1 MSFELSGKRILVTGA
16 TGFIGSHVTQ
26 RLLREGNRVRAMARN
41 AQRAKFLADE
51 GAEVVLGD
59 VTDKNSI
66 EHAIHGCRVIFH
78 FAAALPGSKP
88 WSYFRQVNV
97 EGTRV
102 LAELAIK
109 EHVERF
115 IFASTVWV
123 YGFDAQR
130 DTSETSDR
138 HPSGYPYCDTKLES
152 ENLVRRLVKEQNLPA
167 IIIQPSE
174 VYGPRDES
182 WTLGP
187 IRKIKSGRMTLINN
201 GDGLIHPIFID
212 DLVDG
217 ILAAACR
224 GKVGESYILC
234 GQEIVTL
241 REYYGY
247 FARMVGQEK
256 MNSMPGALLLAAAT
270 LAEWLAAIT
279 KRPPFLRKQPIQS
292 GMLQAT
298 YNGKKAHDHLGF
310 LPQTT
315 LKEGMHRIEEWLRAC
330 NII

>member
-26 RLLREGNRVRAMARN
+26 RLLHGGNRVRAMVRN

-59 VTDKNSI
+59 VTDRNVI
-66 EHAIHGCRVIFH
+66 EDAVRGCQVIFH
-78 FAAALPGSKP
+78 FAAALSESKP
-88 WSYFRQVNV
+88 WSYFRLVNV

-102 LAELAIK
+102 LAEFAIK

-123 YGFDAQR
+123 YGFDARR
-130 DTSETSDR
+130 DINEASDR
-138 HPSGYPYCDTKLES
+138 HPSGDPYCDTKLES
-152 ENLVRRLVKEQNLPA
+152 ENLIRRFVKEQNLPA

-187 IRKIKSGRMTLINN
+187 IRRIKSGRMILINN
-201 GDGLIHPIFID
+201 GNGLIHPIFID

-217 ILAAACR
+217 VLAAACH

-247 FARMVGQEK
+247 FAHMVGKEK
-256 MNSMPGALLLAAAT
+256 MNSVSGAFLLAVAT

-279 KRPPFLRKQPIQS
+279 KRPPFLRKGSIQS
-292 GMLQAT
+292 EMLQAT
-298 YNGKKAHDHLGF
+298 YSGKKAYDHLDF
-310 LPQTT
+310 LPKTT
-315 LKEGMHRIEEWLRAC
+315 IKEGMRRTEEWLRSC

>member
-1 MSFELSGKRILVTGA
+1 MV
-16 TGFIGSHVTQ
+16 
-26 RLLREGNRVRAMARN
+26 RN

-51 GAEVVLGD
+51 GAEVFVGNI
-59 VTDKNSI
+59 TDRNSI
-66 EHAIHGCRVIFH
+66 EDGVRGCQIIFH
-78 FAAALPGSKP
+78 FAAALPKPNP
-88 WSYFRQVNV
+88 WSYFRLVNV
-97 EGTRV
+97 KGTRM
-102 LAELAIK
+102 LAEVALK

-123 YGFDAQR
+123 YGLDARR

-187 IRKIKSGRMTLINN
+187 IRRIKSGRMILINN
-201 GDGLIHPIFID
+201 GNGLIHPIFID

-224 GKVGESYILC
+224 GKIGESYILC

-247 FARMVGQEK
+247 FAHMVGQEK
-256 MNSMPGALLLAAAT
+256 MNSVSGTFLLAVAT

-279 KRPPFLRKQPIQS
+279 KRPPFLRKGSIKS
-292 GMLQAT
+292 EMLQAT
-298 YNGKKAHDHLGF
+298 YSGKKACDHLDF
-310 LPQTT
+310 LPKTT
-315 LKEGMHRIEEWLRAC
+315 MKKGMRCTEEWLRSC